1 MRLQIQ
7 RQILRIGA
15 AAILGGLASGP
26 LTTVAAQQAP
36 TTQAERERMFYDI
49 ANYMGM
55 LRSNYFRGV
64 DEVEA
69 IATAEYWGTGTVEV
83 DGEPCR
89 LTDYRA
95 SINYQ
100 TPGMRVNF
108 TCTRADGDLHHE
120 IQVVSGNFAW
130 NEVGESGAGLV
141 PGEGTAVPAMVAVNE
156 RLARL
161 WSGPQGWV
169 KAARMGGENTLMTV
183 EGGKHV
189 LTFPIPAVPGG
200 TAKATLSDNYQAERV
215 EARVG
220 STVTEWTYSNYADHN
235 EEGDKLDAFFAGRII
250 EKRGDSTI
258 LDLTLVNT
266 NISNN
271 YVVMPVPQSVRQA
284 SR

>member
-1 MRLQIQ
+1 MRTQVLT
-7 RQILRIGA
+7 IGA
-15 AAILGGLASGP
+15 MAMLGGLAGGP
-26 LTTVAAQQAP
+26 LVTVMAQQAP
-36 TTQAERERMFYDI
+36 TTQVERERIFYNI

-55 LRSNYFRGV
+55 LRSDPFEGV

-69 IATAEYWGTGTVEV
+69 IATAEYWGTGTIDV
-83 DGEPCR
+83 GGQPCR

-108 TCTRADGDLHHE
+108 TCTRADGESHHE

-130 NEVGESGAGLV
+130 NEVGAPGAGLV
-141 PGEGTAVPAMVAVNE
+141 PGQGTAVPAMDAVNE

-169 KAARMGGENTLMTV
+169 KAARMGGESTKMTV
-183 EGGKHV
+183 EGGKMV
-189 LTFPIPAVPGG
+189 LTFPIPVVPGG
-200 TAKATLSDNYQAERV
+200 TAKATLSARYQAERV

-220 STVTEWTYSNYADHN
+220 NTVTEWTYSNYGDHN

-250 EKRGDSTI
+250 EKRGDVTM
-258 LDLTLVNT
+258 LDLTLVKT
-266 NISNN
+266 DISNT
-271 YVVMPVPQSVRQA
+271 YVVVPVPESVRQA
-284 SR
+284 AR